1 MDALSNIGILAV
13 EPYFPSQFVD
23 QAELEKHDNV
33 PAGKYTVGLGQTSM
47 AFFKD
52 QENVV
57 SAAMTVTQNLM
68 DKYQIDPRSIGR
80 LEVGTESSIDR
91 SKSIKTFLM
100 ALFAD
105 SGNTDIEGVDNV
117 NACYG
122 GTAGLY
128 NAINWIESRAWDGRY
143 AMVVA
148 SDEAVYAEGP
158 ARPSGGAGAV
168 AFLVGPNAP
177 LVLER
182 GLTSCH
188 MEHMYDFYKPAGV
201 YPKVDGPL
209 SLKCY
214 MRALETCYIRLC
226 RKAEVRTAVNIA
238 NPRHPHAPHAPT
250 HSPLVQPTALVV
262 NSQPKCDPNSSTPD
276 LIFPLSPDP
285 SQAQISHTDSEPAA
299 ASAAAAGP
307 ASLTGSAP
315 AAAPNAAQ
323 NLELSDFD
331 YCCFHSPFH
340 KLVRKA
346 FARLCHIDKLRQ
358 QRPPGPQAAGSS
370 ASSNAS
376 ETTGTAQAETRQE
389 RHPQGA
395 QAHQDALQAAHPQH
409 TQSPSQLQH
418 PCEQHSPSMS
428 HLGMHSSPDQ
438 LHEKQRHQQQAPGLQ
453 QQPPPGEQAQRLH
466 QLLEAEA
473 AELHKQLADTLSNRA
488 LEKAMADESAAQFEA
503 KVKPG
508 CLAGQAL
515 GNMYSASLGMA
526 LASLIEAKGA
536 GLEGSKILVFS
547 YGSGLAAGMFVLK
560 GRAVPGA
567 FALHH
572 LQSKVDLQD
581 RLQQRTK
588 SSPEEFAETMH
599 VLEQRFHAAEYHPVS
614 SAATLHPHT
623 YYLKHIDHAY
633 RSSYSRVD

>member
-13 EPYFPSQFVD
+13 EAYFPSQFID
-23 QAELEKHDNV
+23 QAELEEHDNV
-33 PAGKYTVGLGQTSM
+33 SAGKYTVGLGQTSM
-47 AFFKD
+47 SFFKD

-80 LEVGTESSIDR
+80 LEVGTESSIDK

-100 ALFAD
+100 SLFAH

-128 NAINWIESRAWDGRY
+128 NAANWIESRAWDGRY

-188 MEHMYDFYKPAGV
+188 MEHVYDFYKPAGL
-201 YPKVDGPL
+201 YPKVEGPL

-226 RKAEVRTAVNIA
+226 HKAELRTAVDRA
-238 NPRHPHAPHAPT
+238 NPRHPHAPQAPFD
-250 HSPLVQPTALVV
+250 SPGVQPTPFVMTP
-262 NSQPKCDPNSSTPD
+262 QPKCDPISSTPD

-285 SQAQISHTDSEPAA
+285 SQAQFSPADSEPAA
-299 ASAAAAGP
+299 ASVAAAGA

-315 AAAPNAAQ
+315 AAAP
-323 NLELSDFD
+323 
-331 YCCFHSPFH
+331 
-340 KLVRKA
+340 K
-346 FARLCHIDKLRQ
+346 
-358 QRPPGPQAAGSS
+358 
-370 ASSNAS
+370 
-376 ETTGTAQAETRQE
+376 
-389 RHPQGA
+389 
-395 QAHQDALQAAHPQH
+395 
-409 TQSPSQLQH
+409 
-418 PCEQHSPSMS
+418 
-428 HLGMHSSPDQ
+428 
-438 LHEKQRHQQQAPGLQ
+438 
-453 QQPPPGEQAQRLH
+453 
-466 QLLEAEA
+466 EAEA

-488 LEKAMADESAAQFEA
+488 LEKAMAVQSAAQFEV

-508 CLAGQAL
+508 CLAGQTL

-536 GLEGSKILVFS
+536 DLEGSKLLMFS

-560 GRAVPGA
+560 GRAIPGA
-567 FALHH
+567 FALHR

-588 SSPEEFAETMH
+588 SSPEEFAQTMH

-623 YYLKHIDHAY
+623 YYLKSIDHAY

>member
-1 MDALSNIGILAV
+1 MDAVSNIGILAV
-13 EPYFPSQFVD
+13 EAYFPSQFVD
-23 QAELEKHDNV
+23 QAELEKHDNAS
-33 PAGKYTVGLGQTSM
+33 AGKYTIGLGQTSM

-80 LEVGTESSIDR
+80 LEVGTESSIDK

-128 NAINWIESRAWDGRY
+128 NAINWVESRAWDGRY

-188 MEHMYDFYKPAGV
+188 MQHVYDFYKPAGL

-226 RKAEVRTAVNIA
+226 HKAELRTAVNTA
-238 NPRHPHAPHAPT
+238 NPRHPHAPHVPSE
-250 HSPLVQPTALVV
+250 SPHVQPNPYVV
-262 NSQPKCDPNSSTPD
+262 SPQLECDPNSSTSD
-276 LIFPLSPDP
+276 LIFPLSPD
-285 SQAQISHTDSEPAA
+285 S
-299 ASAAAAGP
+299 
-307 ASLTGSAP
+307 
-315 AAAPNAAQ
+315 
-323 NLELSDFD
+323 
-331 YCCFHSPFH
+331 
-340 KLVRKA
+340 
-346 FARLCHIDKLRQ
+346 
-358 QRPPGPQAAGSS
+358 
-370 ASSNAS
+370 
-376 ETTGTAQAETRQE
+376 
-389 RHPQGA
+389 
-395 QAHQDALQAAHPQH
+395 
-409 TQSPSQLQH
+409 
-418 PCEQHSPSMS
+418 
-428 HLGMHSSPDQ
+428 
-438 LHEKQRHQQQAPGLQ
+438 
-453 QQPPPGEQAQRLH
+453 
-466 QLLEAEA
+466 
-473 AELHKQLADTLSNRA
+473 A
-488 LEKAMADESAAQFEA
+488 LEKAMANKSAAQFEA
-503 KVKPG
+503 KVQPG

-536 GLEGSKILVFS
+536 DLEGSKILMFS

-560 GRAVPGA
+560 GKAVPGA

-572 LQSKVDLQD
+572 LQNKVDLQD
-581 RLQQRTK
+581 RLQQRSK

-599 VLEQRFHAAEYHPVS
+599 VLEKRFQAAEYHPVS
-614 SAATLHPHT
+614 SAATLHSHT
-623 YYLKHIDHAY
+623 YYLKSIDHAY